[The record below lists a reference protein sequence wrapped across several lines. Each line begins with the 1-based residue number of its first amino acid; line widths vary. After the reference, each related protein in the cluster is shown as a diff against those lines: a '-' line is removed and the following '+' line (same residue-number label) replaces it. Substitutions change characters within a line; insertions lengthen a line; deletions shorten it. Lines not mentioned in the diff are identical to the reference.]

1 MGLKQISRRKK
12 VIGYFCSGLNA
23 VQIAKKLGVSERTV
37 RRDLKSGQIQE
48 YIDELLRRQLKDIE
62 EGRDRKIRL
71 QYRDKLLDK
80 LMPKKVTKTLDGG
93 KTPIILEMWKP
104 EDDEHEKAH

>member
-12 VIGYFCSGLNA
+12 VIGYLCSGFSEVL
-23 VQIAKKLGVSERTV
+23 IAKKLGVSERTV
-37 RRDLKSGQIQE
+37 RRDVKSVQVQE

-62 EGRDRKIRL
+62 EGDDRKIRL
-71 QYRDKLLDK
+71 QYRDKLLGR
-80 LMPKKVTKTLDGG
+80 LMPKKVAQTQDGE